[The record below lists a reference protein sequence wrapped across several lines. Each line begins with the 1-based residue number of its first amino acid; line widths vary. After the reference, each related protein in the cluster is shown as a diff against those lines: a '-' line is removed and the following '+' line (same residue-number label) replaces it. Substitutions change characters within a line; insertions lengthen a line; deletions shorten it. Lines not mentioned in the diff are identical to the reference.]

1 VLLKKKA
8 QKLVSQGGEDEGKW
22 TMLLVG
28 RTMAFLGVGWMQLAS
43 RLSSIFYLLYSA
55 RKAKRS

>member
-1 VLLKKKA
+1 MRR
-8 QKLVSQGGEDEGKW
+8 GKW

-43 RLSSIFYLLYSA
+43 SSICYLLYSA
-55 RKAKRS
+55 RKGKRS